1 MEASPA
7 VVECRDLTKRFG
19 PVIAVDAVDLDV
31 RSGELLALLGPSGC
45 GKTTTLRLIAGFER
59 PDTGSIVLDG
69 SVVAGE
75 RFVSPERRRVG
86 IVFQDYAL
94 FPHLSVA
101 KNVAYGLRDRASRG
115 RRVAEMLDL
124 VGLAAMADREPH
136 ELSGGQQQ
144 RVALARALAPDP
156 SLVLLDEPFSNL
168 DAAMRSQ
175 VRDDVRRILVDA
187 GATAVVVT
195 HDQEEALSIADRIA
209 VMRAGRVV
217 QVDTPAGVYAD
228 PQDRFVASFVGNADV
243 VRGEADRS
251 KVSTVFGELPL
262 ARPVR
267 AGVVDVVVRPERVR
281 LRLDGEGHAQ
291 VDGITYYGHD
301 QVVAV
306 VLVDGARV
314 RARMVAGPAFEPGDR
329 VDVSVSG
336 PVLAFPLDRPDPDPG
351 PRPVPEG
358 DSRETT

>member
-1 MEASPA
+1 MDPSPP
-7 VVECRDLTKRFG
+7 VVECRGITKRFG
-19 PVIAVDAVDLDV
+19 AVLAVDAVDLDV

-45 GKTTTLRLIAGFER
+45 GKTTTLRLVAGFER
-59 PDTGSIVLDG
+59 PDAGSIVLDG
-69 SVVAGE
+69 TVVAGE
-75 RFVSPERRRVG
+75 RFVAPERRRVG
-86 IVFQDYAL
+86 VVFQDYAL

-101 KNVAYGLRDRASRG
+101 RNVGYGLRDRSSRD

-124 VGLAAMADREPH
+124 VGLTEMADREPH

-209 VMRAGRVV
+209 VMRDGRIV
-217 QVDTPAGVYAD
+217 QVDTPAGVYAH
-228 PQDRFVASFVGNADV
+228 PEDRFIASFVGNADIV
-243 VRGEADRS
+243 QGEVDGAT
-251 KVSTVFGELPL
+251 VSTAFGVL
-262 ARPVR
+262 ALVRPVPPG
-267 AGVVDVVVRPERVR
+267 AVEVVVRPERVR
-281 LRLDGEGHAQ
+281 LRLDGGGHAQ
-291 VDGITYYGHD
+291 VVGITFYGHD

-306 VLVDGARV
+306 ELGDGARV
-314 RARMVAGPAFEPGDR
+314 HARMTAGPAFERGDR
-329 VDVSVSG
+329 VDVSVAG
-336 PVLAFPLDRPDPDPG
+336 PVLAFPSG
-351 PRPVPEG
+351 PRRRSV
-358 DSRETT
+358 T

>member
-1 MEASPA
+1 M
-7 VVECRDLTKRFG
+7 TKRFG
-19 PVIAVDAVDLDV
+19 SVVAVDAVDLTV
-31 RSGELLALLGPSGC
+31 HAGELLALLGPSGC

-59 PDTGSIVLDG
+59 PDAGSIVLDG
-69 SVVAGE
+69 AVVAGE

-86 IVFQDYAL
+86 VVFQDYAL

-101 KNVAYGLRDRASRG
+101 RNVAYGLRDRATRD
-115 RRVAEMLDL
+115 RRVVEMLDL
-124 VGLAAMADREPH
+124 VGLAAMADRAPH

-209 VMRAGRVV
+209 VMQDGQVV

-228 PQDRFVASFVGNADV
+228 PTDRFVASFVGNADIV
-243 VRGEADRS
+243 VGKADG
-251 KVSTVFGELPL
+251 STVATAFGELPL

-267 AGVVDVVVRPERVR
+267 AGTVDVVVRPERVR
-281 LRLDGEGHAQ
+281 LRLDGEGHGQ
-291 VDGITYYGHD
+291 IDGITYFGHD

-314 RARMVAGPAFEPGDR
+314 HARMAAGPAFEPGDR
-329 VDVSVSG
+329 VDVSVGG
-336 PVLAFPLDRPDPDPG
+336 PVLAFPAEPPAPDSHAPSTPDPSTG
-351 PRPVPEG
+351 T
-358 DSRETT
+358 ST